1 MAAEGL
7 PVQLACQVLGVSE
20 SGYYAWRKRAPSA
33 RAIRHAWL
41 TDLIREV
48 HLASRGTYGARRVQA
63 ELVLG
68 RGISVGHQAVELL
81 MRRAGIQGLSGRS
94 RARRAPHCAT
104 ASDLVQR
111 DFVRTQPDQLWVTDI
126 TEHPTG
132 EGKVY
137 CAVVLDAF
145 SRKVVGWSIDSQP
158 ATSLV
163 TNALGM
169 AIQARRPAGP
179 TVIRRPAGPTVIHS
193 DQGTQFTSWAFTQRA
208 RDSGLLPSM
217 GAVGD
222 CFDNA
227 MIESFWSRM
236 QVELLD
242 RQRWRTRVE
251 LANAIFDYLE
261 IFHNRQRR
269 HSSLM
274 MLTPVEFEARREPT
288 PAA

>member
-1 MAAEGL
+1 MAADGL
-7 PVQLACQVLGVSE
+7 PVQLACRVLGASE

-33 RAIRHAWL
+33 RSIRHAWL

-48 HLASRGTYGARRVQA
+48 HLGSRGTYGARRVQA

-68 RGISVGHQAVELL
+68 RGVTVGHQAVELL
-81 MRRAGIQGLSGRS
+81 MRRGGIQGLSGQSRS
-94 RARRAPHCAT
+94 RRAPHSAT

-111 DFVRTQPDQLWVTDI
+111 DFARTQPDQLWVTDI
-126 TEHPTG
+126 TEHPTR

-145 SRKVVGWSIDSQP
+145 SRKVVGWSIDSVP

-169 AIQARRPAGP
+169 AIQARRPD
-179 TVIRRPAGPTVIHS
+179 GPTVIHS

-217 GAVGD
+217 GAVGN

-242 RQRWRTRVE
+242 RHPWNTRVE
-251 LANAIFDYLE
+251 LASAIFEYLE

-269 HSSLM
+269 HSSLK
-274 MLTPVEFEARREPT
+274 MLTPVEFEARGKPT
-288 PAA
+288 PTA